1 MNHWISAGIAI
12 VAGFM
17 LGSIGGRIVRKTLA
31 DPARPEALR
40 QIASAAASFVFA
52 ILVAA
57 GLLVGVGILSPKSL
71 ETMPKSLISYFPKV
85 LVAGLTLLIGN
96 VAATLASLAVRSS
109 LLRATGEAKPGV
121 VRIVKAVILSAAAIL
136 AVGQLGVNTTIVN
149 LAVAALLFSIG
160 ATATL
165 LIGLGGLDVARNVAA
180 GRYVRRILPVGC
192 EVESAAVIGTV
203 RAVHPATVEIAQEDG
218 VVVHVPHSQ
227 VLGGAI
233 RVHHIPTDIPPDAAA
248 GEATPT

>member
-40 QIASAAASFVFA
+40 QIASAAAGFVFA

-165 LIGLGGLDVARNVAA
+165 LIGLGGLDVA
-180 GRYVRRILPVGC
+180 
-192 EVESAAVIGTV
+192 SS
-203 RAVHPATVEIAQEDG
+203 RATNI
-218 VVVHVPHSQ
+218 
-227 VLGGAI
+227 
-233 RVHHIPTDIPPDAAA
+233 
-248 GEATPT
+248 